1 MSYSKHWL
9 RSGQLWRAVIW
20 LVPGFLP
27 RNAVRHSFFFHFH
40 KRNNHSSRKH
50 YSICD
55 ISYAAL
61 SKIATS
67 NGDVSI
73 HAFTPQKEN
82 QNWIKNGAMII
93 SNTQRTPSERLSRF
107 SLIGMPHFLWNVA
120 SDQVPNTPEFST
132 FSATTRVRNVKT
144 CFVVLPKPWYF
155 SRRLYQRVGQ
165 LSGTGGSSS
174 KWVPRREFF
183 WLAAFRWYFASEC
196 TWPLQS

>member
-1 MSYSKHWL
+1 MVSIVSL
-9 RSGQLWRAVIW
+9 RLCRTRSIDYVPVNFGALWFDWSPAFYRGMRSVT
-20 LVPGFLP
+20 L
-27 RNAVRHSFFFHFH
+27 FFFHFH
-40 KRNNHSSRKH
+40 TRNNHSSRKH

-61 SKIATS
+61 SKIARS
-67 NGDVSI
+67 NGDVSN
-73 HAFTPQKEN
+73 HAFTLQKEN

-93 SNTQRTPSERLSRF
+93 SNTQGTPSERLSRF

-155 SRRLYQRVGQ
+155 SRRL
-165 LSGTGGSSS
+165 
-174 KWVPRREFF
+174 
-183 WLAAFRWYFASEC
+183 
-196 TWPLQS
+196 